1 MRTIAAK
8 SEEMKGEMTDL
19 KKYFV
24 VDETTYAGQG
34 IVLYKF
40 DASQSATF
48 IQEMMIP
55 MRDMFAS
62 EEKIKREIEMYE
74 KEREEIIREH
84 LPTKE
89 LIMSGDFGEALSYY
103 IALEYFAKDANVAPK
118 KLRFK
123 GDPNSPLPKTD
134 ILLFEIKDKEHPSPA
149 DIMYAIEVKT
159 RKDSPSLVNRESS
172 IMAAV
177 EGAETDKISRAA
189 KTITYLIK
197 RIKDTGEPK
206 ELLDGVERFKD
217 AFIKPY
223 DKKYHAI
230 AIVEEKYLPRHI
242 AYISEKLSEAH
253 PDIAVYC
260 LPISELEKM
269 YNAFYTRMPIEA

>member
-1 MRTIAAK
+1 MI
-8 SEEMKGEMTDL
+8 GEMADL
-19 KKYFV
+19 KKYFT
-24 VDETTYAGQG
+24 VDDTTHAGQG

-40 DASQSATF
+40 DASQSADF

-62 EEKIKREIEMYE
+62 EEKIKCEMEKYE
-74 KEREEIIREH
+74 KGREEIIREH

-89 LIMSGDFGEALSYY
+89 SIMSGDFGEALSYY
-103 IALEYFAKDANVAPK
+103 VALEYFAKDANVAPK

-134 ILLFEIKDKEHPSPA
+134 ILLFEIKDREHPSPA

-159 RKDSPSLVNRESS
+159 RKDSPSLVKKESS
-172 IMAAV
+172 IKSAV
-177 EGAETDKISRAA
+177 EGAETDRISRAA

-217 AFIKPY
+217 AFNKPY

-230 AIVEEKYLPRHI
+230 AIVEEKFLARHI
-242 AYISEKLSEAH
+242 AHIEEKLPEKH
-253 PDIAVYC
+253 PDIAVFS
-260 LPISELEKM
+260 LPIADLEKM

>member
-1 MRTIAAK
+1 MAI
-8 SEEMKGEMTDL
+8 L
-19 KKYFV
+19 KKYFT
-24 VDETTYAGQG
+24 VDGTTYAEQG
-34 IVLYKF
+34 IVLYRF
-40 DASQSATF
+40 DASKSAEF
-48 IQEMMIP
+48 IQEMMVP

-74 KEREEIIREH
+74 KEREDIIREH
-84 LPTKE
+84 LPTRE
-89 LIMSGDFGEALSYY
+89 SIMSGDFGEALSYY

-134 ILLFEIKDKEHPSPA
+134 ILLFEIKDKEHPSEE
-149 DIMYAIEVKT
+149 DIMYAIEVKA
-159 RKDSPSLVNRESS
+159 RKDSPSLVNKESS
-172 IMAAV
+172 IKSAV

-217 AFIKPY
+217 AYTHPF

-242 AYISEKLSEAH
+242 AHISEKFPETH

-260 LPISELEKM
+260 LPIADLDRM
-269 YNAFYTRMPIEA
+269 YNAFYTQMPIEA